1 MSVVHIILDP
11 NAEFGYH
18 KSHDCLIHVWSF
30 GSSIGGQNLSDT
42 DTNLNLSESV
52 PGNRLL
58 ILGSLFATLLS
69 TDRKGQI
76 LELIPFSYPSLNSEE
91 SSQIFWLWTSEFVS
105 LDKPSKKQHNTS
117 TGLANLNFSVNG
129 QLIYP
134 FSNCE
139 PQSIDVETILDLL
152 LTSGYSDFEALK
164 LEKLNT
170 TWRFANIELERA
182 QNELINAYKRMS
194 YTSVLNS
201 LLQALFETEYFHTQ
215 LPIIQPLLNHWK
227 MGITHATSVELQLN
241 PRTDNTI

>member
-76 LELIPFSYPSLNSEE
+76 LELIPFSYPSLNSE
-91 SSQIFWLWTSEFVS
+91 
-105 LDKPSKKQHNTS
+105 
-117 TGLANLNFSVNG
+117 
-129 QLIYP
+129 
-134 FSNCE
+134 
-139 PQSIDVETILDLL
+139 DLL
-152 LTSGYSDFEALK
+152 KFFGSGHR
-164 LEKLNT
+164 N
-170 TWRFANIELERA
+170 
-182 QNELINAYKRMS
+182 
-194 YTSVLNS
+194 
-201 LLQALFETEYFHTQ
+201 LLALFETEYFHTQ

>member
-91 SSQIFWLWTSEFVS
+91 SSQIFWLWTSEF
-105 LDKPSKKQHNTS
+105 
-117 TGLANLNFSVNG
+117 
-129 QLIYP
+129 
-134 FSNCE
+134 
-139 PQSIDVETILDLL
+139 
-152 LTSGYSDFEALK
+152 
-164 LEKLNT
+164 
-170 TWRFANIELERA
+170 
-182 QNELINAYKRMS
+182 
-194 YTSVLNS
+194 
-201 LLQALFETEYFHTQ
+201 ALFETEYFHTQ